1 MLGEKSYM
9 FLRNCF
15 CLREPLDDI
24 AIAPS
29 AQLLDDITSV
39 AIGTAMS
46 VVRATDSLYRKNNRP
61 ISSIYISEA
70 SSTAKTQEKKKAQ
83 QHQYY
88 CLYFFPNFTQSKTC
102 PLRTKHHQLSKFTDV
117 NEKIRRRKRRYTRK
131 LSAGLLIAIVIVIRH
146 LKST

>member
-1 MLGEKSYM
+1 MFGEKSYM

-39 AIGTAMS
+39 AIGTAVS
-46 VVRATDSLYRKNNRP
+46 VVRATDSLYRNNNRP

-70 SSTAKTQEKKKAQ
+70 SSTAKTQEKKKRLNNIKIVF
-83 QHQYY
+83 YIS
-88 CLYFFPNFTQSKTC
+88 FPTSQN
-102 PLRTKHHQLSKFTDV
+102 
-117 NEKIRRRKRRYTRK
+117 RRH
-131 LSAGLLIAIVIVIRH
+131 ALLEQNINSPN
-146 LKST
+146 LQM